1 MTHHPTKI
9 LNPFLGL
16 GPGKKTTFKVPYT
29 ICSRLAGLHPNG
41 GAVQTLC
48 SILLN
53 KFINE
58 LDRIKF
64 NSYDPA
70 GFKSVIDGL
79 TVNVNAAAPDSGVG
93 EGPSNARST
102 DTGHPSGTIPSLPDK
117 ASQGD
122 DGRGVVPMERVP
134 TGPSA
139 ASDVASVSKVRRRK
153 GKG

>member
-1 MTHHPTKI
+1 MTTHPTKI

-79 TVNVNAAAPDSGVG
+79 TVNVNAASPDSGVG
-93 EGPSNARST
+93 ERPGDAGSSVNVN
-102 DTGHPSGTIPSLPDK
+102 PSGTIPSLPDK
-117 ASQGD
+117 AAQGD
-122 DGRGVVPMERVP
+122 VERGVIPVVSIS
-134 TGPSA
+134 TGPST
-139 ASDVASVSKVRRRK
+139 ASDAASVSKVRQRK